1 MIISFSELWEKC
13 EQLHKDASSD
23 ASVSTI
29 IDELEYKIALYKA
42 IDKKKEIP
50 KEENAKIK
58 SRTLGEILLSLT
70 NISLIDD
77 INVYDSLNQALQYRK
92 VKK

>member
-1 MIISFSELWEKC
+1 MAIHFEELWEAC
-13 EQLHKDASSD
+13 ELFNKDKKDETISSL
-23 ASVSTI
+23 

-42 IDKKKEIP
+42 IDKKKDIP
-50 KEENAKIK
+50 KEEVIKIK

-70 NISLIDD
+70 NISLIDE

>member
-1 MIISFSELWEKC
+1 MISFSELWEKC
-13 EQLHKDASSD
+13 EQFFKDEQNKQPVSSL
-23 ASVSTI
+23 
-29 IDELEYKIALYKA
+29 IDELEYKIALYKV
-42 IDKKKEIP
+42 IDKKQDIP
-50 KEENAKIK
+50 KEERFKIK